1 MACMRMNVC
10 AHAEREREMI
20 SILSMVQFSAMVNIK
35 GSLLLGL

>member
-10 AHAEREREMI
+10 AHAERERDDQYPI
-20 SILSMVQFSAMVNIK
+20 NGAISAMVNIK